1 MPKERI
7 QKLLANAGVASR
19 RQIDRWLA
27 EGLISVNGQ
36 LAKPGDRASSD
47 DKVRLRGKLLKLNT
61 PTGDDFRVIAYHK
74 PEGEVVSR
82 QDPEGRKTVF
92 HRLPKLHSGR
102 WIAVGRLDFNTS
114 GLLLFTND
122 GDLANRLMHPS
133 SQIERE
139 YAVRILGAVSP
150 EQIAALRQGIELE
163 DGLARFDDV
172 VDAGGSGA
180 NHWYHVVLRE
190 GRNREVRR
198 LWESMGLTVSRLIRV
213 RYGNINLG
221 RRLPTGKSRDLTES
235 EIYGL
240 RALIPSDPKQTE
252 SR

>member
-7 QKLLANAGVASR
+7 QKLLANAGIASR

-47 DKVRLRGKLLKLNT
+47 DKVRLRGKLLKLKT
-61 PTGDDFRVIAYHK
+61 PTGNDFRVIAYHK

-150 EQIAALRQGIELE
+150 EQIDALRQGIELE

-221 RRLPTGKSRDLTES
+221 RRLRTGKSRDLTES
-235 EIYGL
+235 EINGL
-240 RALIPSDPKQTE
+240 RALIPSDSKPTE

>member
-7 QKLLANAGVASR
+7 QKLLANAGIASR

-47 DKVRLRGKLLKLNT
+47 DKVRLRGKLLKLKT
-61 PTGDDFRVIAYHK
+61 PTGNDFRVIAYHK

-82 QDPEGRKTVF
+82 QDPEGRKTVL

-150 EQIAALRQGIELE
+150 EQIDALRQGIELE

-221 RRLPTGKSRDLTES
+221 RRLRTGKSRDLTES
-235 EIYGL
+235 EINGL
-240 RALIPSDPKQTE
+240 RALIPSDPKPTE

>member
-7 QKLLANAGVASR
+7 QKLLANAGIASR

-47 DKVRLRGKLLKLNT
+47 DKVRLRGKLLKLKT
-61 PTGDDFRVIAYHK
+61 PTGNDFRVIAYHK

-150 EQIAALRQGIELE
+150 EQIDALRQGIELE

-221 RRLPTGKSRDLTES
+221 RRLRTGKSRDLTES
-235 EIYGL
+235 EINGL
-240 RALIPSDPKQTE
+240 RALIPSDPKPTE